1 MTDCIKELREFFETD
16 EHFKN
21 IPTWEEKLE
30 KFKMFDI
37 SDIDENSIYSK
48 CSSSYDQDDTYIARL
63 VMYAIWKNELPELT
77 NFDDIGTN
85 KKYRGET
92 INTFNTLFRQDCCG
106 IDKFLDNTPEDNKLK
121 TIIKEFKKEY
131 TTIGNFMLFPT
142 DTDNNGKNINLLKMS
157 LSNDFADLYFMS
169 IWKDGL
175 YEYVSNMGNIN
186 KKYFEK
192 FKDYEY
198 FCKVNF
204 LTEYENNGKPKI
216 VFDHATDDKT
226 GKYYTP
232 YYWWTN
238 WRSEDWKKSYKDFA
252 KNYIKQSRVII
263 KNRAEKICNKLLPL
277 LRDK

>member
-21 IPTWEEKLE
+21 IPTLEEKLE

-63 VMYAIWKNELPELT
+63 VMYIIWKNELPELT

-106 IDKFLDNTPEDNKLK
+106 IDKFLDNTPEDNQLK

-232 YYWWTN
+232 YYWWTS
-238 WRSEDWKKSYKDFA
+238 WRSEDWKKSYKTITS
-252 KNYIKQSRVII
+252 YH
-263 KNRAEKICNKLLPL
+263 
-277 LRDK
+277 